1 MDYELVDQI
10 ADDKIKEDEAYEE
23 LVETIDVIIDEKLL
37 PIVIMLLDMAQ
48 PDGYDFE
55 EDILEHIKERIE
67 L

>member
-55 EDILEHIKERIE
+55 DDILEHIKERIE